1 MSVVTNQG
9 EVYILNKLDNYNFN
23 DTKKILTEIY
33 KSYPTD
39 TAHRSTNG
47 TLRGWTCTT
56 AVGRDAMDGK

>member
-33 KSYPTD
+33 KSYPVGD
-39 TAHRSTNG
+39 INDKDFVKNFLKRCHE
-47 TLRGWTCTT
+47 RGIEY
-56 AVGRDAMDGK
+56 AKSK